1 MSLRLKSSKVQRHFG
16 ETVDRVLLEGDV
28 VVERYGTPRVAIVEY
43 GRYRRLLEA
52 EQALLRVRLQE
63 ASADASARA
72 ARLTEKEIDQLI
84 ERARTEA
91 GEETPAKSSGSSPML
106 SCRNSSTPC

>member
-1 MSLRLKSSKVQRHFG
+1 VSLRLKYSEVQQRFG
-16 ETVDRVLLEGDV
+16 EMVDRVLLEGDV

-52 EQALLRVRLQE
+52 EQELLQLRLQE
-63 ASADASARA
+63 ASAAASARA
-72 ARLTEKEIDQLI
+72 ARLDEKEIDQLI

-91 GEETPAKSSGSSPML
+91 SEETPTK
-106 SCRNSSTPC
+106 